1 VKFFWPI
8 REKAKGF
15 SIENLSLKYREKTTN
30 SSSSI
35 EIQNQSIIDNTLRSE
50 NKVINLV
57 ESPLT
62 YRNENHWAN
71 RDFSEYEDF
80 A

>member
-1 VKFFWPI
+1 MKFFWPN

-15 SIENLSLKYREKTTN
+15 SIENLSLKYREKTAN
-30 SSSSI
+30 SSSI

-50 NKVINLV
+50 NKVIKLV
-57 ESPLT
+57 ERSLT

>member
-1 VKFFWPI
+1 MKFFWPN

-15 SIENLSLKYREKTTN
+15 SIENLSLKYREKTAN
-30 SSSSI
+30 SSSI

-50 NKVINLV
+50 NKVINLI
-57 ESPLT
+57 ERSLT

>member
-1 VKFFWPI
+1 MKFFWPN

-15 SIENLSLKYREKTTN
+15 SIEDLSLKYRGKTAN
-30 SSSSI
+30 SSSI

-50 NKVINLV
+50 NKVINLI
-57 ESPLT
+57 ERSLT